1 MRNDDQKTS
10 LILTVCGILPVV
22 WLALLTAPYVSG
34 GLVEI
39 IRGIPVAMGNP
50 LEITM
55 CEDSVKTVLIFLLAY
70 AMGIGVY
77 FSTRRNYRR
86 REEHGSAKWGNAGA
100 LNKKYRDKD
109 PSANKLLTQNV
120 RIGLD
125 GKKHRRNLNILV
137 CGGSGAGK
145 TRFFCKPNAMQ
156 CNTSFVILDPKGEIV
171 RDIGGLLEN
180 KGYEVRVLDL
190 INMHRSHCY
199 NPFVYLRNDNDVQRL
214 VTNLFKATTPKGSQS
229 QDPFWDTAASM
240 LLLAL
245 VFYLKYEAPRDEQ
258 NFPMVM
264 ELLRAGEVRED
275 DDSYVSPLDELFDR
289 LEMVN
294 PEHIALK
301 YYRDYHSGSAKTLK
315 SIQITLAARL
325 EKFNLES
332 LAGLTATDE
341 LNLPSLGE
349 KKVALFALIPDNDTS
364 FNFLVSILYTQ
375 LFQQLFYL
383 ADHKYG
389 GSLPVHCHFIMD
401 EFANVSLP
409 DDFDKIL
416 SVMRSRGVS
425 VSIILQNLA
434 QLKALFEKQW
444 ESIVGNCDEFLYL
457 GGNESST
464 HKLISESYLGKSTL
478 WLDTYGKST
487 GHSGSYSTNNQIT
500 GRELMTPSELATMP
514 GDRCILQLRGL
525 PPFYSKKYDLKQH
538 PNYKYTAEAD
548 KVKNAFD
555 LNSLVTRRMDK
566 LNPNETYTVYK
577 VDVPDEALTGED
589 EDILNYDDLDDPDA
603 FV

>member
-10 LILTVCGILPVV
+10 LILSVCGILPVV

-39 IRGIPVAMGNP
+39 IRGLPVAMGNP
-50 LEITM
+50 FEITM

-125 GKKHRRNLNILV
+125 GKKHRRNLNILG

-145 TRFFCKPNAMQ
+145 TRVFCKPNAMQ

-245 VFYLKYEAPRDEQ
+245 VFYLKYEAPPDEQ

-264 ELLRAGEVRED
+264 ELLRAGEVRE
-275 DDSYVSPLDELFDR
+275 R
-289 LEMVN
+289 
-294 PEHIALK
+294 
-301 YYRDYHSGSAKTLK
+301 
-315 SIQITLAARL
+315 
-325 EKFNLES
+325 
-332 LAGLTATDE
+332 
-341 LNLPSLGE
+341 
-349 KKVALFALIPDNDTS
+349 S
-364 FNFLVSILYTQ
+364 FLHLWMLQ
-375 LFQQLFYL
+375 QMFQ
-383 ADHKYG
+383 
-389 GSLPVHCHFIMD
+389 
-401 EFANVSLP
+401 
-409 DDFDKIL
+409 
-416 SVMRSRGVS
+416 
-425 VSIILQNLA
+425 
-434 QLKALFEKQW
+434 
-444 ESIVGNCDEFLYL
+444 
-457 GGNESST
+457 
-464 HKLISESYLGKSTL
+464 
-478 WLDTYGKST
+478 
-487 GHSGSYSTNNQIT
+487 
-500 GRELMTPSELATMP
+500 
-514 GDRCILQLRGL
+514 
-525 PPFYSKKYDLKQH
+525 
-538 PNYKYTAEAD
+538 
-548 KVKNAFD
+548 VK
-555 LNSLVTRRMDK
+555 
-566 LNPNETYTVYK
+566 
-577 VDVPDEALTGED
+577 
-589 EDILNYDDLDDPDA
+589 
-603 FV
+603 